1 MLCTI
6 ESVKRILEAQKDNIT
21 IGSSDDDSVSE
32 ANAEQSIREAD
43 AIISGALMGI
53 YKFPLRNRILLPKTG
68 ISSTKSLIYQPES
81 SRQLAIIIRGTGDLS
96 SDNTV
101 VVNGTDINGT
111 ALSEGFIFTHTG
123 IQVTANYFKTVNDNG
138 IECGTKI
145 QALTSASITVL
156 SYDILNYICQR
167 LASYNLYRDI
177 FSSNSPNELPVAVK
191 EWKTEAEKIL
201 EKIRTKLFPLDGQV
215 APSDV
220 PLLERPVYNIPTQFF
235 EFRGIAGIERLTGRV
250 KQDYD
255 GDHPDSSEDGTGVAD
270 VTVQTQVII
279 PPGSWTSG
287 SRPATPYSGQTG
299 FNTETEQFEG
309 WNGTRWIILG

>member
-6 ESVKRILEAQKDNIT
+6 ESVKRILETQKDNIT
-21 IGSSDDDSVSE
+21 IGSDNNDNISE

-43 AIISGALMGI
+43 AIISGALTGV

-68 ISSTKSLIYQPES
+68 ISATKSLIYQPES
-81 SRQLAIIIRGTGDLS
+81 SRQIAIIIRGTGTLTDN
-96 SDNTV
+96 NTV
-101 VVNGTDINGT
+101 VINGTDVNGT
-111 ALSEGFIFTHTG
+111 ALSEGFIFKHVG
-123 IQVTANYFKTVNDNG
+123 IQVTANYFKTVNDSG
-138 IECGTKI
+138 IECGTSI
-145 QALTSASITVL
+145 QALTDASITIL

-177 FSSNSPNELPVAVK
+177 FASNSPNELPAAVK
-191 EWKTEAEKIL
+191 EWKSEADGIL
-201 EKIRTKLFPLDGQV
+201 EKIRTKLFLLGSQV
-215 APSDV
+215 APADV
-220 PLLERPVYNIPTQFF
+220 PILARPVYNIPTKFF
-235 EFRGIAGIERLTGRV
+235 EFRGVAGIERLTGETT
-250 KQDYD
+250 QDYD
-255 GDHPDSSEDGTGVAD
+255 GNHPDSSEDGTGVSD